1 VGESDWTFLTNH
13 THVMVCL
20 AQDSDATVR
29 QMAGQVGITERAVQ
43 RILRDLEVGGAIR
56 RRRIGRRN
64 AYELNREVR
73 LRHPLERE
81 CSLGEL
87 LDAVMLRSRP

>member
-1 VGESDWTFLTNH
+1 
-13 THVMVCL
+13 
-20 AQDSDATVR
+20 
-29 QMAGQVGITERAVQ
+29 
-43 RILRDLEVGGAIR
+43 
-56 RRRIGRRN
+56 
-64 AYELNREVR
+64 LNREVR